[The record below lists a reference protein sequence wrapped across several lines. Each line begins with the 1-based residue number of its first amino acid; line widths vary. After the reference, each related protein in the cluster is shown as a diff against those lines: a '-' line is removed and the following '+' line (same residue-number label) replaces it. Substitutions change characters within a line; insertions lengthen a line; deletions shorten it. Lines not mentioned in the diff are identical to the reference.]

1 MNLRRLTPALVAALA
16 AVVLAGCS
24 TGPRIV
30 DGRVQSFATP
40 NAVALPATY
49 RLERLPSQQ
58 GPAFDTIAGLADQAL
73 ARAGL
78 QRDAAAP
85 QLLAQISVQAD
96 TVPRADPWGYPYG
109 PYGGFG
115 PSPWAFGGGWH
126 GRGWG
131 VGGLWGMGAP
141 TPLYRRAVSVVLRS
155 ARDQT
160 VVYETS
166 AVHEDVWVSDPGV
179 YGVLL
184 DAALQG
190 FPAPPP
196 GVRQVRL
203 PFLAPQAQ
211 GPRTSSTAATPG
223 VVVPSPGVAP
233 AAPGTSSPP
242 GAPATR

>member
-40 NAVALPATY
+40 GALSTPATY

-78 QRDAAAP
+78 QRDDAAP

-126 GRGWG
+126 GRGWSM
-131 VGGLWGMGAP
+131 GGLWGMGAP

-155 ARDQT
+155 ARDQA

-179 YGVLL
+179 YGVLF

-190 FPAPPP
+190 FPAAPA
-196 GVRQVRL
+196 GVRQVQL
-203 PFLAPQAQ
+203 PLLTPPAQ
-211 GPRTSSTAATPG
+211 GTRTGSTAATPG
-223 VVVPSPGVAP
+223 VVVPSPGV
-233 AAPGTSSPP
+233 PGTPTSP

>member
-1 MNLRRLTPALVAALA
+1 MNPRRLTPCLVSALA
-16 AVVLAGCS
+16 ALVLAGCS

-40 NAVALPATY
+40 GAVTTPATY

-58 GPAFDTIAGLADQAL
+58 GPAFDPIAALAEQAL

-78 QRDAAAP
+78 RRDDAQP
-85 QLLAQISVQAD
+85 QLLAQIGVQAD
-96 TVPRADPWGYPYG
+96 TVPRADPWGYSSG
-109 PYGGFG
+109 PHGALGGLG
-115 PSPWAFGGGWH
+115 PSPWAWGGGWH

-131 VGGLWGMGAP
+131 VGGLWAMGAP
-141 TPLYRRAVSVVLRS
+141 TPLYRRAVSMVLRS

-179 YGVLL
+179 YGVLF

-190 FPAPPP
+190 FPAPPAGP
-196 GVRQVRL
+196 RQVRL
-203 PFLAPQAQ
+203 PLVLPAM
-211 GPRTSSTAATPG
+211 PG
-223 VVVPSPGVAP
+223 MVVPSTSATPAAPNSLSAP
-233 AAPGTSSPP
+233 AAPP
-242 GAPATR
+242 TR